1 MKADVL
7 SRKDQVDI
15 KEDNKNVK
23 LLKEELW
30 TRRVTTE
37 AEVVIIRRN
46 QVVEETTLL
55 EEIRRNQ
62 TREQKFQKELEKDKD
77 QAWEDNRIVY
87 MDRKI
92 YVLNNWKI

>member
-62 TREQKFQKELEKDKD
+62 TREQKFQKTLEKDKD

>member
-30 TRRVTTE
+30 TRRVTTK

-62 TREQKFQKELEKDKD
+62 TREQKVQKELEKDKD

-87 MDRKI
+87 MDGKI